1 MFTSRMAGMHG
12 SNRYRTNIG
21 GFNQGD
27 ESCGQFSIKYVQEDN
42 LKWQGYSFYQ
52 YQINFELIYSRYM
65 FMLHAERVRT
75 DAILYQHLLWYTHE
89 KKTPL
94 SCNKIFAPVP
104 FSELS
109 YN

>member
-42 LKWQGYSFYQ
+42 LKWQGYSFFTNIRSTLSSSTQ
-52 YQINFELIYSRYM
+52 DICLCYM
-65 FMLHAERVRT
+65 
-75 DAILYQHLLWYTHE
+75 
-89 KKTPL
+89 L
-94 SCNKIFAPVP
+94 S
-104 FSELS
+104 E
-109 YN
+109 